1 MKKNVDI
8 LVIDDE
14 QVILDAIKKITDY
27 ENLTSDIC
35 LNAKEALKFLE
46 LNEYKLVLC
55 DIMMPDIDGF
65 ELLKIF
71 KQKRITTPVVITTG
85 FSTLENAVKALY
97 EGAIGFIPKPFSIE
111 ELVSIIKRGIEYG
124 NIFNKRKK
132 SVLFNNGVSVDFV
145 PCPPKYSRLGYDS
158 WINLA
163 DEGLVKI
170 GITDLFLKSIGL
182 VKEVELLNPEDTI
195 YQGGTCLK
203 IMDDNDSLHQLLA
216 PISGKI
222 IEINE
227 KIILNKSLLEKDPY
241 FSGWI
246 YKMIPANLESELEN
260 ITPCSSDI

>member
-27 ENLTSDIC
+27 EELTSDIC
-35 LNAKEALKFLE
+35 LNAKEALKCLE
-46 LNEYKLVLC
+46 LNEYSLVLC

-71 KQKRITTPVVITTG
+71 HQKRITTPVVITTG

-124 NIFNKRKK
+124 KIFNKRKK

-203 IMDDNDSLHQLLA
+203 ILDDNDLLHQLLA

-246 YKMIPANLESELEN
+246 YKMIPANLENELDN